1 MKQNHNKRPIR
12 RRRLLG
18 LLGVFVVLLGVNC
31 RTPSST
37 STSPGGEKS
46 VRPGIN
52 DAYKDTDVAKWIE
65 RFEREDRE
73 VFVQRRAIAD
83 ALDLRPGMVVADV
96 GAGTGFFCEIFAERI
111 GPRGIVQAVDI
122 KPEFLTHIKK
132 RAKLLGLENIR
143 TVLSREDSVELPADS
158 IDLAFLCDTYHHFE
172 YPKSSLASIWRALK
186 PGGRLVVIDFKKI
199 PGESRKWVLDHVRAG
214 EEAVA
219 KEISSAGFVLRS
231 DWPEKTI
238 LDENYMLL
246 FVKTP

>member
-12 RRRLLG
+12 RRSSFELLG
-18 LLGVFVVLLGVNC
+18 IFAALLSVNC
-31 RTPSST
+31 HSPSST
-37 STSPGGEKS
+37 PTSPSGEKS

-52 DAYKDTDVAKWIE
+52 DAYKDTDVARWIE

-73 VFVQRRAIAD
+73 VFIQRRAISD
-83 ALDLRPGMVVADV
+83 ALDLRPGMIVADI
-96 GAGTGFFCEIFAERI
+96 GAGTGFFSEIFAERI
-111 GPRGIVQAVDI
+111 GPSGIVQAVDI

-132 RAKLLGLENIR
+132 RAKLLGFQNIR
-143 TVLSREDSVELPADS
+143 TVLSREDSIELPADS
-158 IDLAFLCDTYHHFE
+158 VDLAFLCDTYHHFE
-172 YPKSSLASIWRALK
+172 YPKSSLASIWRALR

-199 PGESRKWVLDHVRAG
+199 PGESREWVLDHVRAG

-219 KEISSAGFVLRS
+219 KEIGSAGFVLRS
-231 DWPEKTI
+231 DWPEKAI